1 MGWVGS
7 GHGKWTHGQLG
18 SVVMARSSSVESTI
32 RNMYTPGFVG
42 DATFSQ
48 NVAARMGSIYS
59 KRVGRGQHRSVEG
72 YQQRRVAA
80 SDRRQD

>member
-48 NVAARMGSIYS
+48 DVAARMGSIYS

-80 SDRRQD
+80 SGRRQD